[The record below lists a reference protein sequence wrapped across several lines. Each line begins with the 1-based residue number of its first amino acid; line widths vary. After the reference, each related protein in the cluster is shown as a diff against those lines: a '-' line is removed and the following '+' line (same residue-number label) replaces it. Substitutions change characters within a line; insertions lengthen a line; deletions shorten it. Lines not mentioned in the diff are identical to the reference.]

1 MSAISLGKHLQE
13 FYPQDGGES
22 QPALKLRHCH
32 PMYSLLSESVV
43 QSCRSVFLLADQC
56 NLSLK
61 QRVYFGTFVEDYK
74 VYTYKRLVSRDSV
87 YDERSICHS
96 LSLPHTQTVNKF
108 KYTYI
113 VSEKYQL

>member
-1 MSAISLGKHLQE
+1 MSAISLRKHLQE

-32 PMYSLLSESVV
+32 PMYYIAYYLRVSCNL
-43 QSCRSVFLLADQC
+43 CRSVFLLADQC

-96 LSLPHTQTVNKF
+96 LSLPHTPTVNKF

-113 VSEKYQL
+113 V